1 MKNTRKKVA
10 VLMGGISAEREV
22 SLASGAACA
31 QALDGAGYDA
41 CPVDVGADFGA
52 VIGRLN
58 AERPAVV
65 FNALHGRFGED
76 GCVQGVLELLGIP
89 YTHSGVMAS
98 ALAMDKPMA
107 KQLFAAAGIP
117 VPEGR
122 VVTRDE
128 ILRRAVIEPPFV
140 VKPPREGSSVGVKI
154 VRSAE
159 DLAAFAREPW
169 SFGADVLVERYIP
182 GRELSVAV
190 MGERALGVI
199 ELRPHDGFY
208 DYKHKYTDG
217 VTAHLMPAPVP
228 AQTTAEAMRYALL
241 GHQALGCRG
250 VTRADFRYD
259 DVGLA
264 AHEPGRLYM
273 LEINTQPG
281 MTPLSLVPEIAAHAG
296 IGFGELVGWMV
307 EHAHCER
314 RPS

>member
-31 QALDGAGYDA
+31 RALGEAGYETCA
-41 CPVDVGADFGA
+41 VEVGADFGA
-52 VIGRLN
+52 TIARLN
-58 AERPAVV
+58 AEKPAVV

-107 KQLFAAAGIP
+107 KRLFAAVGIP
-117 VPEGR
+117 VPDGR
-122 VVTRDE
+122 VVQRE
-128 ILRRAVIEPPFV
+128 ELLRRAVIDPPFV
-140 VKPPREGSSVGVKI
+140 IKPPREGSSVGVTI
-154 VRSAE
+154 VRSE
-159 DLAAFAREPW
+159 DDFATFAGSPW
-169 SFGADVLVERYIP
+169 TFGDAVLVERYVP

-199 ELRPHDGFY
+199 ELRPHEGFY
-208 DYKHKYTDG
+208 DYQHKYTDG

-228 AQTTAEAMRYALL
+228 PQVAAEAMRYALL
-241 GHQALGCRG
+241 GHQTLGCRG

-259 DVGLA
+259 DVGLPPDQ
-264 AHEPGRLYM
+264 PGRLYM
-273 LEINTQPG
+273 LEVNTQPG
-281 MTPLSLVPEIAAHAG
+281 MTPLSLVPEIAAHVG
-296 IGFGELVGWMV
+296 INFGALVSWMV
-307 EHAHCER
+307 ENAHCER

>member
-31 QALDGAGYDA
+31 HALDQVGYETFR
-41 CPVDVGADFGA
+41 VDVGADFGA
-52 VIGRLN
+52 VIGRLK
-58 AERPAVV
+58 AEQPAVV

-76 GCVQGVLELLGIP
+76 GCVQGALELLGIP

-122 VVTRDE
+122 VVTRE
-128 ILRRAVIEPPFV
+128 EVLHRAVIEPPFV
-140 VKPPREGSSVGVKI
+140 IKPPREGSSVGVKI
-154 VRSAE
+154 VRTAD
-159 DLAAFAREPW
+159 DLVAFAGEPW
-169 SFGADVLVERYIP
+169 SFGADVLVERYIA

-190 MGERALGVI
+190 MGDRALGVI
-199 ELRPHDGFY
+199 ELRPHEGFY

-228 AQTTAEAMRYALL
+228 AQIAAEAMRYALL

-259 DVGLA
+259 DVGLPE
-264 AHEPGRLYM
+264 HEPGRLYM

-281 MTPLSLVPEIAAHAG
+281 MTPLSLVPEIAAHVG
-296 IGFGELVGWMV
+296 IGFGELVGWIV
-307 EHAHCER
+307 EHARCER